1 MTENKNWLIYKN
13 FAQVFIKR
21 ASDLYKDDYF
31 RIGLKEM
38 VYAFD
43 SSSTIKL
50 CLSLCSWAKF
60 HHNKGTFKMHTLINL
75 RGSIPTFIWLT
86 EGKVNDI
93 NGLNVIHV
101 EPEVYYLLDK
111 GYMDF
116 YRPYNYFQKCNVF
129 YVTRAKDNMKYEVI
143 QEYEVDQQT
152 GVVCDMII
160 RRSGPTVSKDYS
172 DKMRLVIYEEY
183 AEEKSTVYR
192 FLINDFELT
201 TLTVAELYRERW
213 QIELFFKW
221 IKQHLHIQSFFGT
234 TENAVYTQIY
244 MDCGQ

>member
-1 MTENKNWLIYKN
+1 
-13 FAQVFIKR
+13 
-21 ASDLYKDDYF
+21 
-31 RIGLKEM
+31 
-38 VYAFD
+38 
-43 SSSTIKL
+43 
-50 CLSLCSWAKF
+50 
-60 HHNKGTFKMHTLINL
+60 
-75 RGSIPTFIWLT
+75 
-86 EGKVNDI
+86 
-93 NGLNVIHV
+93 
-101 EPEVYYLLDK
+101 
-111 GYMDF
+111 MDF

-172 DKMRLVIYEEY
+172 DKMRLVIYEDY

-213 QIELFFKW
+213 QIELF
-221 IKQHLHIQSFFGT
+221 SNG
-234 TENAVYTQIY
+234 
-244 MDCGQ
+244 

>member
-1 MTENKNWLIYKN
+1 M
-13 FAQVFIKR
+13 
-21 ASDLYKDDYF
+21 DL
-31 RIGLKEM
+31 
-38 VYAFD
+38 
-43 SSSTIKL
+43 
-50 CLSLCSWAKF
+50 
-60 HHNKGTFKMHTLINL
+60 
-75 RGSIPTFIWLT
+75 
-86 EGKVNDI
+86 
-93 NGLNVIHV
+93 
-101 EPEVYYLLDK
+101 
-111 GYMDF
+111 

-160 RRSGPTVSKDYS
+160 MRSGPTVSKDYS
-172 DKMRLVIYEEY
+172 DKMRLVIYEDY